1 MAAAA
6 RSATKDNPPSDS
18 PKAPKAGMPKYE
30 GTKVEDLPEDLA
42 PQTGTGNGRAYLY
55 FNLMNSGPKQ
65 EPGEWFRIATFQT
78 PTGAKDVAKDLTP
91 NGEGVTK
98 RPIPDG
104 VWEISGRTIRGEDDK
119 LISALYVRYMGDE

>member
-1 MAAAA
+1 MAAAPKT
-6 RSATKDNPPSDS
+6 ATKDTPPGNG
-18 PKAPKAGMPKYE
+18 KVKAGMPRYE

-104 VWEISGRTIRGEDDK
+104 VWEISGRTIKDPDTDK